1 MRIPKPRIALGIT
14 LGALLLLTVLAALT
28 PGFISRTPP
37 VSHACSGGPAPD
49 FGVTFETT
57 DPNGRFTCI
66 KPPSPAVMTE
76 IGRRK
81 ASELLAEVAKAVPLA
96 IAFLALAV
104 TVWVVRRVPG
114 RS

>member
-1 MRIPKPRIALGIT
+1 MRISEPRIALVIT
-14 LGALLLLTVLAALT
+14 LGALLLLTALAALT
-28 PGFISRTPP
+28 PGFITRTPS

-66 KPPSPAVMTE
+66 KPPSPEMMRE

-81 ASELLAEVAKAVPLA
+81 TSELLVELAPAVPVALALLA
-96 IAFLALAV
+96 IVATA
-104 TVWVVRRVPG
+104 WVVRRA
-114 RS
+114 RDYS